1 MGESQGHGIEIRC
14 SYLNLTGFP
23 ARQERNAQRL
33 HSLLRVQQPTT
44 TDSPLAGRIFD
55 PGVHNLVKDG
65 GNFMASLG
73 SFIVKSGA
81 EVGPQVRSMSLKRVV
96 GESREADSVSTV

>member
-1 MGESQGHGIEIRC
+1 
-14 SYLNLTGFP
+14 
-23 ARQERNAQRL
+23 
-33 HSLLRVQQPTT
+33 
-44 TDSPLAGRIFD
+44 
-55 PGVHNLVKDG
+55 
-65 GNFMASLG
+65 MASLD